1 MATSDAR
8 VQASDD
14 EADDAWIESASCYRC
29 LACEAD
35 VDDLR
40 SLVRHLDE
48 RHELDL
54 RQVFATCCE
63 GLYDRMRVV
72 NYVRQQAAHGCDV
85 QTQQL
90 LPPHDLKWKQDAYLR
105 PFMEDDPL
113 LMELDSLFPDDD
125 AEEWAMQETD
135 WKQAALDAQE
145 ECQRLREELAEAG
158 RILGLDEE
166 IDPKGT
172 QQTLE
177 MQPIP
182 SNVRE
187 QTGPQES
194 TGRTMHLPTQV
205 VKTKCR
211 FNTKVDVEY
220 FASYSD
226 MAIHREMLGDRPRTL
241 AYQTAIEGNSECCMQ
256 DARVMDIGC
265 GTGILSLMA
274 ARAGAANVVA
284 IDASTAMA
292 EATMANAKENGYDEK
307 IEVINEQVEKIDG
320 LPKDMACVD
329 VIVSEW
335 MGYGLLFESMLDDV
349 MTARDL
355 WLKPGGA
362 VLPDVASLH
371 VAGAGPQAGKDWFW
385 KDVYGFKMSSMGNRA
400 HAGALHR
407 ASVEVVN
414 PAHLITDACAFHTID
429 VALDEKDKLEFS
441 APFQIER
448 LPKEEGRGGREK
460 VYSCHHP
467 LECHVLVLWFEA
479 HFTARF
485 CRERPV
491 TLSTSPLAEPT
502 HWAQVALTLAHPV
515 LLTDDVVGIQ
525 GTITFSKN
533 RENRR
538 SVDIVV
544 KYAGVRRDGSTSEQ
558 HTQLF
563 DI

>member
-1 MATSDAR
+1 MCASPCREWNPTAR
-8 VQASDD
+8 IAV
-14 EADDAWIESASCYRC
+14 ES
-29 LACEAD
+29 
-35 VDDLR
+35 
-40 SLVRHLDE
+40 
-48 RHELDL
+48 
-54 RQVFATCCE
+54 
-63 GLYDRMRVV
+63 
-72 NYVRQQAAHGCDV
+72 QQ
-85 QTQQL
+85 
-90 LPPHDLKWKQDAYLR
+90 HDLNWKQDAYLR
-105 PFMEDDPL
+105 PFMEDDRV
-113 LMELDSLFPDDD
+113 LMELDCLFPEDD
-125 AEEWAMQETD
+125 AEEWDMQETD

-145 ECQRLREELAEAG
+145 ECQRLREQLAEAG
-158 RILGLDEE
+158 RLLGLDEE
-166 IDPKGT
+166 IDPNGT
-172 QQTLE
+172 EQTLE
-177 MQPIP
+177 MQPT
-182 SNVRE
+182 SSDARE
-187 QTGPQES
+187 EQKDPQES
-194 TGRTMHLPTQV
+194 ASRTVLLPTQV
-205 VKTKCR
+205 GNAKCR

-241 AYQTAIEGNSECCMQ
+241 AYQMAIEGNSKCCMQ

-274 ARAGAANVVA
+274 ARAGAAKVVA
-284 IDASTAMA
+284 VDASTGMA
-292 EATMANAKENGYDEK
+292 ETTIANAKENGYEEK
-307 IEVINEQVEKIDG
+307 IKVINEQVEKIDG
-320 LPKDMACVD
+320 LPGDMPCVD

-385 KDVYGFKMSSMGNRA
+385 KDVYGFKMSSMRNRA
-400 HAGALHR
+400 RAGALHR

-429 VALDEKDKLEFS
+429 VALEEKDKLEFS
-441 APFQIER
+441 APFQIKRLRKQER
-448 LPKEEGRGGREK
+448 HGGEENVR
-460 VYSCHHP
+460 SNPHP
-467 LECHVLVLWFEA
+467 LECHVLVLWFDA

-502 HWAQVALTLAHPV
+502 HWAQVALTLSHPV
-515 LLTDDVVGIQ
+515 PLTDDVEGIQ
-525 GTITFSKN
+525 GTIGFSKN
-533 RENRR
+533 KENRR

-563 DI
+563 TI